1 VSAKIPSAPTQD
13 LAVVLEINRWLEA
26 RTAQERIAWAL
37 QALPGSCALSTSFG
51 AQAALMLHMVTQ
63 QCPHVPVI
71 FIDTGYLFSETYRF
85 ADELADRLQLNLK
98 VYRSQV
104 SPAWQEAR
112 HGRLWEQGTAG
123 LERYNRMNKVEPMR
137 QALAELGTSTWFA
150 GLRRLQ
156 SASRNNVPILEWRET
171 RWKFCPVA
179 DWDDRQVWRYLKA
192 HGLPY
197 HPLWDQGY
205 VSIGDAHSTRP
216 LETGM
221 SGEDTRFFGLKRE
234 CGLHLEI

>member
-1 VSAKIPSAPTQD
+1 MSAKIPSAPTQD
-13 LAVVLEINRWLEA
+13 PAVVLEVNRWLEA

-37 QALPGSCALSTSFG
+37 QAPPGNCVLSTSFG

-63 QCPHVPVI
+63 QCPHIPII

-85 ADELADRLQLNLK
+85 ADELSDRLHLNLK

-112 HGRLWEQGTAG
+112 HGRLWQQGAVG
-123 LERYNRMNKVEPMR
+123 LERYNRTNKVEPMR
-137 QALAELGTSTWFA
+137 QALTELGTTTWFA
-150 GLRRLQ
+150 GLRRVQ
-156 SASRNNVPILEWRET
+156 SASRANVPILEWREM

-221 SGEDTRFFGLKRE
+221 SDEDTRFFGLKRE